1 VRTKFAVPSQPCPA
15 DGNGNGNP
23 LMAAV
28 LVVTNKQRS
37 VFPIL
42 SQQILK
48 GELRMA
54 ATIADVFI
62 IESLHPDDEGNGR
75 FEGSSIS
82 HILRLHS
89 KNPKYEYVRTRKD
102 FEAAVQRFGLSGYR
116 YLHIS
121 AHADAKGMC
130 TTNQDN
136 IDYGEL
142 AELLKTH
149 LKGKRLFLSACS
161 MVHDDMAK
169 EIIPK
174 TGCYSVVGPKD
185 DIEFSTAAVFWPAIY
200 HLMFSHHG
208 SGMKNKELKE
218 NLKRVT
224 DLFEVDIGYYS
235 VSRVQPRGYT
245 GDLLKKRTS
254 VKKSSSK

>member
-1 VRTKFAVPSQPCPA
+1 
-15 DGNGNGNP
+15 
-23 LMAAV
+23 
-28 LVVTNKQRS
+28 
-37 VFPIL
+37 
-42 SQQILK
+42 
-48 GELRMA
+48 MA

-82 HILRLHS
+82 HILRLHG
-89 KNPKYEYVRTRKD
+89 KNPKYEYVRTRKG
-102 FEAAVQRFGLSGYR
+102 FEAAVERFGRSRYR

-121 AHADAKGMC
+121 AHADPEGMC
-130 TTNQDN
+130 TTNQDD
-136 IDYGEL
+136 IDYDEL
-142 AELLKTH
+142 AELLKAH

-174 TGCYSVVGPKD
+174 TGCYSVVGPKE

-200 HLMFSHHG
+200 HLMFSHSG
-208 SGMKNKELKE
+208 SGMKHRELKD

-235 VSRVQPRGYT
+235 ASKVKSRGYT
-245 GDLLKKRTS
+245 RDLLQKRTS
-254 VKKSSSK
+254 VKKNISK